1 MQERSVCYNSYMRKQ
16 VMTQFKYKT
25 CKNDQPEE
33 GNDRDFWKG

>member
-1 MQERSVCYNSYMRKQ
+1 MRKQ

-25 CKNDQPEE
+25 CKNDQSEQ

>member
-1 MQERSVCYNSYMRKQ
+1 MRKQ

-25 CKNDQPEE
+25 FKNDQSEQ